1 LIRPRQRVSLIAV
14 KQIDDYFA
22 AWNEPQ
28 TEQQRA
34 LLERSVTAD
43 VELVHPT
50 WGRSQGIDALLAGID
65 KYRSALPDTAIVLTG
80 GLDSHNDLVRY
91 GWDIVDRHGN
101 RVMDGIDV
109 VELASD
115 GRLKRILLFHGQLA
129 EA

>member
-1 LIRPRQRVSLIAV
+1 V

-28 TEQQRA
+28 AEQQRA

-50 WGRSQGIDALLAGID
+50 WGRSQGIDALLTGID
-65 KYRSALPDTAIVLTG
+65 KYRSALPDTAIVLAS
-80 GLDSHNDLVRY
+80 GLDSHNDVVRY
-91 GWDIVDRHGN
+91 GWDIVDQHGQ

-115 GRLKRILLFHGQLA
+115 GRLKRILLFHGQPP

>member
-1 LIRPRQRVSLIAV
+1 VV

-28 TEQQRA
+28 PEQQRA

-43 VELVHPT
+43 VELVHPS
-50 WGRSQGIDALLAGID
+50 WGRSQGIAALVAAIG
-65 KYRSALPDTAIVLTG
+65 KYRSALPDTAIVLTS
-80 GLDSHNDLVRY
+80 GLDGHNDLVRY
-91 GWDIVDRHGN
+91 GWDIVDQHGH

-115 GRLKRILLFHGQLA
+115 GRLKRILLFHGQLP